1 MPRAGWCH
9 GDNEWDEDV
18 EKGPWSG
25 DVRQEG
31 GGSVKNG
38 ASGQIG
44 SGRPGRQKKWDLM
57 DRCED

>member
-18 EKGPWSG
+18 EKGPGSD

-38 ASGQIG
+38 ASGWIG